1 VYLPRDFRIDD
12 PAVQAAFMAEHNFAT
27 LVSTDLAGS
36 MRASHVPFIVRPE
49 GGERGRL
56 IGHLARANPQW
67 RDFDG
72 QREALA
78 IFQGPHGYVSPSL
91 YETHPSVPTWNFMV
105 VHAYGVPKL
114 IEDYEAVR
122 GVLAALVAQHE
133 SGREP
138 EWRFDLPDAYV
149 EGMAKQIVA
158 FEIDIKR
165 VEAKFKL
172 SQNRPEA
179 DRSGVTSAFEA
190 AGDAVARELG
200 RAMREYAPR
209 SAESQA

>member
-27 LVSTDLAGS
+27 LVSTDAAGS

-56 IGHLARANPQW
+56 LGHLARANPQW

-91 YETHPSVPTWNFMV
+91 YETHPSVPTWNYQA
-105 VHAYGVPKL
+105 VHAYGAPVV
-114 IEDYEAVR
+114 IEDAAETRAH
-122 GVLAALVAQHE
+122 VLELVSQHE
-133 SGREP
+133 AGSEAPWTP
-138 EWRFDLPDAYV
+138 ELPEAFF
-149 EGMAKQIVA
+149 EGMLRQIVA
-158 FEIDIKR
+158 VR
-165 VEAKFKL
+165 VDVTRLEAKYKL
-172 SQNRPEA
+172 SQNRSLT
-179 DRSGVTSAFEA
+179 DRENVATAFESSEA
-190 AGDAVARELG
+190 ASLRALG
-200 RAMREYAPR
+200 EEMRATLG
-209 SAESQA
+209 